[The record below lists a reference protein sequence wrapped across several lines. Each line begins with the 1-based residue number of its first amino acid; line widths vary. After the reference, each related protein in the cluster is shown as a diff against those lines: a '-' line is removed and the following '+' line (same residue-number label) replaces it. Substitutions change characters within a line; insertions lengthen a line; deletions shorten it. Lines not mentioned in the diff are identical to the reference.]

1 MTGLNLPFGDGED
14 GIVDN
19 CHENGDGFHTTVN
32 FHFHPLTGISMNARL
47 DSQKSKFLIHARV
60 MYHHPKK
67 AGLNG
72 EVLRFGYKRVLTISK
87 KCARIITANAVEPH
101 PRAVIH
107 DFGLA
112 EAYVN
117 TLFVNVSFVSFY
129 EKAL

>member
-1 MTGLNLPFGDGED
+1 MTGLNLPFGDGEE

-19 CHENGDGFHTTVN
+19 FQNGDGFHTTVN

-47 DSQKSKFLIHARV
+47 DSQKSKFLITARV
-60 MYHHPKK
+60 MYHHPTK
-67 AGLNG
+67 AGLKG
-72 EVLRFGYKRVLTISK
+72 EALRFGYSKVLNKLK

-112 EAYVN
+112 EAYVSN
-117 TLFVNVSFVSFY
+117 FKYISLTFFSVN
-129 EKAL
+129 AL